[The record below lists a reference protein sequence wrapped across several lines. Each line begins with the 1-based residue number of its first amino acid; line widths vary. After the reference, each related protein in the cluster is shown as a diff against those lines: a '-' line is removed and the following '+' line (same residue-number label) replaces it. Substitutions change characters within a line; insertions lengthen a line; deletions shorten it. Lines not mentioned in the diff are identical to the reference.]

1 MIKGLRLTDGE
12 SEKSSTRLVYL
23 EETGAH
29 KQLAYWKAGLEARDE
44 LLKPNAGQ
52 DVLLNSKVH

>member
-12 SEKSSTRLVYL
+12 SEKGSTRLVCL

-29 KQLAYWKAGLEARDE
+29 KQLAGWEAGLEPRAE

-52 DVLLNSKVH
+52 DALPISKVH